1 MTFTPRPGRCEICGK
16 EMMVN
21 SAVHKYCKEC
31 RNLMRNSKSKEF
43 REKEIAR
50 RVAIRRGTDPD
61 RYKGL
66 DHECKVK
73 GICVYGSHDSCMYM
87 AIEGHSRLLAGYPI
101 RGGKCDLFKTGKKKV
116 IRLRIPESHPSLS
129 VNKVREV

>member
-50 RVAIRRGTDPD
+50 RIAIRRGTDPEMEEWANMP
-61 RYKGL
+61 L
-66 DHECKVK
+66 AE
-73 GICVYGSHDSCMYM
+73 S
-87 AIEGHSRLLAGYPI
+87 EG
-101 RGGKCDLFKTGKKKV
+101 K
-116 IRLRIPESHPSLS
+116 E
-129 VNKVREV
+129 